1 MDKLNGGNAS
11 TSSGLDLF
19 ISCITFSRW
28 MPFKL
33 YLCYKI
39 LEGRIAINFLSSLN
53 SRVVV
58 SRFQTVN
65 SDHRAI

>member
-11 TSSGLDLF
+11 ASSGLDLF

-28 MPFKL
+28 MPKL